1 MLNRLSKHFYILSIL
16 LFLYFPLFILV
27 VFSFNDAQYS
37 SQWHQFS
44 LKWFKS
50 LSHDKV
56 LIQALFNSL
65 FLAFCSALIAT
76 FNSVLAATILVL
88 HQSHKLLRKFLI
100 IPSFLII
107 LPDLILGVGFLLILN
122 LLNIPF
128 GFISLLIAHVTF
140 CMPFIIFSVI
150 PKIKSFNQNYY
161 FAALDLGA
169 SKAYTWKKVI
179 VPILAPAIINAFFLG
194 FTLSFDDVIIS
205 YFVAGPEFNILPLT
219 IFGMI
224 RSGATPELNA
234 LCTLTLIL
242 SFVMIIL
249 TQSKL
254 RKS

>member
-1 MLNRLSKHFYILSIL
+1 MFKILSRNIYILSIL
-16 LFLYFPLFILV
+16 LFLYFPLFLLV
-27 VFSFNDAQYS
+27 YFSFNDAQYS

-44 LKWFKS
+44 LKWFK
-50 LSHDKV
+50 
-56 LIQALFNSL
+56 ALFSDQQLIDSLINSL
-65 FLAFCSALIAT
+65 LLAFFSSLIAT
-76 FNSVLAATILVL
+76 FNSVIAATLLVL
-88 HQSHKLLRKFLI
+88 KQSNKLLKNFIL

-128 GFISLLIAHVTF
+128 GFVSLLIAHVTF
-140 CMPFIIFSVI
+140 CTPFIIFSVI
-150 PKIKSFNQNYY
+150 SKIKLFNRNYY
-161 FAALDLGA
+161 LAALDLGA
-169 SKAYTWKKVI
+169 SKLYIWRKI
-179 VPILAPAIINAFFLG
+179 IIPILGPTVLSAFFLG

-234 LCTLTLIL
+234 LCTITLIFSL
-242 SFVMIIL
+242 ILIIFA
-249 TQSKL
+249 QSKL

>member
-1 MLNRLSKHFYILSIL
+1 MFNKLAQSIYILSIL
-16 LFLYFPLFILV
+16 LFLYLPLFLLV
-27 VFSFNDAQYS
+27 FFSFNDAQYS

-44 LKWFKS
+44 FKWFVS

-56 LIQALFNSL
+56 LLQALLNSL
-65 FLAFCSALIAT
+65 ILAFCSALIAT
-76 FNSVLAATILVL
+76 FNSVVAATILVL
-88 HQSHKLLRKFLI
+88 HQSKRLFRKFLM

-128 GFISLLIAHVTF
+128 GFTSLVIAHVTF
-140 CMPFIIFSVI
+140 CMPFIIFSLI
-150 PKIKSFNQNYY
+150 PKIKTFNRNYY
-161 FAALDLGA
+161 YAALDLGA
-169 SKAYTWKKVI
+169 SKRYTWKKI
-179 VPILAPAIINAFFLG
+179 IFPLLAPAVFNAFFLA

-234 LCTLTLIL
+234 LCTITLIL
-242 SFVMIIL
+242 SFILIFL